1 MWACCHALLCV
12 WLAYVTMPHHRHAGK
27 HYSVPPRV
35 AILQPTNGS
44 QLLNSNVTL
53 TVHVFGG
60 VVERTVT
67 VISAWMRNSTASEFV
82 VSEFLEEDLCVLPFP
97 VDYFRPGS
105 YVITASVYGDEDPV
119 ADRSSTS
126 NTRLRPDR
134 WLQRQKLA
142 SSSVEFDVV
151 SSLEVL
157 AKVVE
162 GADVS
167 LSVEGP
173 APSWLAVPLPDLQRS
188 KTELA
193 GSPAIKLH
201 LIDPVDGQQMCA
213 FLRSPVA
220 SLRALITAMHGM

>member
-1 MWACCHALLCV
+1 
-12 WLAYVTMPHHRHAGK
+12 
-27 HYSVPPRV
+27 V

-151 SSLEVL
+151 SSFEVL

-173 APSWLAVPLPDLQRS
+173 APSGWRCPSQICNGQNRILQDLRPLS
-188 KTELA
+188 ST
-193 GSPAIKLH
+193 
-201 LIDPVDGQQMCA
+201 
-213 FLRSPVA
+213 
-220 SLRALITAMHGM
+220 